1 MGIDVKRNV
10 QNKTKDYESVRHFFA
25 IYTYRYSYTYI
36 DIDITIRID
45 VVNHKRILLITFQ

>member
-36 DIDITIRID
+36 EIDIAIRID